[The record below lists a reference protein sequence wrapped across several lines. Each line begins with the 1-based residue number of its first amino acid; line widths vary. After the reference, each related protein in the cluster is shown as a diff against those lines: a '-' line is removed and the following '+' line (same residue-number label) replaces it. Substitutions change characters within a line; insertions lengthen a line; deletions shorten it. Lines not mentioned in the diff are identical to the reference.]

1 MSKSRQYGSRKMRF
15 LYTARP
21 HAPMGSLKIAW
32 DLAGPACISEL
43 AMHQYRLVAWRDCDN
58 DLLAPSQR
66 QELLLIRAAISPP
79 EPRAGQKE
87 CKVTAQMIQEIKD
100 MLWEPYL
107 LDEDGRMLLSSQTDG
122 KTCAQVPVIMST
134 ALCFRPF
141 PLRESRLPFSQ
152 HFACGFSWCEIP
164 ALIALARWWS
174 APPLVHLFFSIIA
187 MR

>member
-1 MSKSRQYGSRKMRF
+1 
-15 LYTARP
+15 
-21 HAPMGSLKIAW
+21 
-32 DLAGPACISEL
+32 
-43 AMHQYRLVAWRDCDN
+43 MHQYRLVAWRDCDN

-100 MLWEPYL
+100 MLSEPYL

-141 PLRESRLPFSQ
+141 PLRDCHSRNNLLAASPGVRFPCSSRLRGGGSRRRSCILSFP
-152 HFACGFSWCEIP
+152 
-164 ALIALARWWS
+164 
-174 APPLVHLFFSIIA
+174 
-187 MR
+187 